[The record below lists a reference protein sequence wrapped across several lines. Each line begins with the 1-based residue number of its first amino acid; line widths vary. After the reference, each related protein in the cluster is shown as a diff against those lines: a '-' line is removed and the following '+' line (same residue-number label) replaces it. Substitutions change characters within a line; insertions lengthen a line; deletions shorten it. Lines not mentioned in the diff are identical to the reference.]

1 MKDTKSELLELGGMV
16 ILLILLI
23 LFARLLAHL
32 GVFDPLPLTRQ
43 PQPPLL
49 LALAPLPATH
59 AGHHPLMDTIL
70 SAAAARGVTEESQL
84 LGTEDSQLLG
94 TPSTTLARGQSIG
107 IFSGPVHPLAKFPA
121 LVGAI
126 LDTGEDRVTSAAQ
139 REWASRL
146 EPRNIDGLQIRIL
159 MLNDSLCVPA
169 FHGGRASEWIGVWRV
184 YRKLV
189 KRWNRVP
196 ERRGQPNVILHAFSA
211 QHKRSIAVLP
221 VDCTVELLQA

>member
-1 MKDTKSELLELGGMV
+1 MKDSKSELFEVGGMLL
-16 ILLILLI
+16 LLILLI
-23 LFARLLAHL
+23 LFARLLAKL

-59 AGHHPLMDTIL
+59 PGHHPLMDTIL
-70 SAAAARGVTEESQL
+70 SAATARGVTEETQL
-84 LGTEDSQLLG
+84 LS
-94 TPSTTLARGQSIG
+94 TPSTTLARGQCIG
-107 IFSGPVHPLAKFPA
+107 IFSGPVHPFTKFPA

-126 LDTGEDRVTSAAQ
+126 LDTGEERVTSAAQ
-139 REWASRL
+139 REWATRL
-146 EPRNIDGLQIRIL
+146 EPRNIDGLQVRIL
-159 MLNDSLCVPA
+159 KLNDSLCVPA
-169 FHGGRASEWIGVWRV
+169 LHGGRASEWIAVWRV

-196 ERRGQPNVILHAFSA
+196 ERRGEPNVILHAFSA
-211 QHKRSIAVLP
+211 QHKMSVAVLP